1 MTRAPVVGV
10 LEWFLTGEHE
20 RAERVLDGLRELE
33 VRHLR
38 TGISWADWHAPGGVA
53 WYDWLIPRLAAEVEV
68 LPCIAFTPPS
78 LGVVAGPASP
88 PRRLRDY
95 ADFVD
100 LLLTRYGHLLEHV
113 ELWNEPN
120 NLSDWQWTID
130 PDWSQFCEM
139 TAAAA
144 HWAHRRGFRVVLGGM
159 SPVDPNWL
167 ALVAEQGALKHVD
180 VVGIHGFPGT
190 WEVEWDGWPSVVG
203 ETERV
208 LERYGIDAAVWITE
222 AGFSTWRG
230 DEEGQ
235 VRALQDLVA
244 APVER
249 VYWYA
254 AEDLAPGR
262 RTQDGA
268 HADERDYHL
277 GLRRADGT
285 PKLLGRRWR
294 DGGLDGLRRGGVAT
308 ASGA

>member
-1 MTRAPVVGV
+1 
-10 LEWFLTGEHE
+10 
-20 RAERVLDGLRELE
+20 
-33 VRHLR
+33 
-38 TGISWADWHAPGGVA
+38 
-53 WYDWLIPRLAAEVEV
+53 
-68 LPCIAFTPPS
+68 
-78 LGVVAGPASP
+78 
-88 PRRLRDY
+88 
-95 ADFVD
+95 
-100 LLLTRYGHLLEHV
+100 
-113 ELWNEPN
+113 
-120 NLSDWQWTID
+120 
-130 PDWSQFCEM
+130 M

-262 RTQDGA
+262 RTHDGA

-285 PKLLGRRWR
+285 PKLLCRRWR
-294 DGGLDGLRRGGVAT
+294 DEGLDALRRGGVAT